1 MLQLLNFKLSLRK
14 KGLPLFCYLL
24 PHLAMR
30 IFVLAYFF
38 TTRCDS
44 TPAFRRTDW
53 YLKRAKKYKFV
64 YVNLWIQIRT
74 FSIPLPFC
82 VFLLLV
88 WWLRPK
94 VRMDR
99 VISFRA
105 NPDQVEVL
113 FSGIIFCPSGL
124 LVLFVLIVVG
134 SYGSYVVEVEA
145 IISYW
150 IDRLITLCFQIWV
163 WNILY
168 GFYMEIVH
176 ICFQNWYE
184 MFIQYYDQ
192 YQIFIGFFYGSFF
205 SCRPSWCCY
214 LRFFCCLFFRNV
226 NRVYLHLLSCC
237 FSSTLIGIR
246 LPCWRCSAR
255 IFTLIKLLYFLL
267 VNFTQPVP
275 L

>member
-1 MLQLLNFKLSLRK
+1 MILLNFKLSLRK

-64 YVNLWIQIRT
+64 YVNLWIQILT

-150 IDRLITLCFQIWV
+150 IDRLINIMFSNLGMEYFV
-163 WNILY
+163 WILY
-168 GFYMEIVH
+168 G
-176 ICFQNWYE
+176 N
-184 MFIQYYDQ
+184 
-192 YQIFIGFFYGSFF
+192 S
-205 SCRPSWCCY
+205 S
-214 LRFFCCLFFRNV
+214 
-226 NRVYLHLLSCC
+226 HLLS
-237 FSSTLIGIR
+237 
-246 LPCWRCSAR
+246 
-255 IFTLIKLLYFLL
+255 KLVWNVHSILWSIPNFHRFLL
-267 VNFTQPVP
+267 W
-275 L
+275 